1 MMKKNIGREDVMF
14 RSGADR
20 VGWGIVLTAALL
32 GPVSAAVGRVDTSP
46 QAQRQIDAQV
56 RAIVSGLRR
65 DVGALLRDGS
75 MIRSVELD
83 GRIIRIVWQM
93 PFDKYATGGRAD
105 LRVLRGRLQRD
116 FCSGNTAKLFPYGVG
131 WDYQFIDAKGFT
143 IGLFRITDCDGF

>member
-1 MMKKNIGREDVMF
+1 MF

-20 VGWGIVLTAALL
+20 VGWGLVLAAALA
-32 GPVSAAVGRVDTSP
+32 GPAAAAVGRVDGSP

-75 MIRSVELD
+75 MIRSVDLD

-93 PFDKYATGGRAD
+93 PFDKNGPGSRD
-105 LRVLRGRLQRD
+105 LRELRARMQRD

-143 IGLFRITDCDGF
+143 IGLFRITDCDGL

>member
-1 MMKKNIGREDVMF
+1 MF

-20 VGWGIVLTAALL
+20 VGWAFLLSAALV
-32 GPVSAAVGRVDTSP
+32 GSAAAGVGRVDSSP
-46 QAQRQIDAQV
+46 EAQRQIDAQV

-75 MIRSVELD
+75 TIRSVDLE

-93 PFDKYATGGRAD
+93 PFEKHGPGSRD
-105 LRVLRGRLQRD
+105 LRELRSRMQRD

-131 WDYQFIDAKGFT
+131 WDYQFLDAKGFT
-143 IGLFRITDCDGF
+143 IGLFRITDCDGL

>member
-1 MMKKNIGREDVMF
+1 MF

-20 VGWGIVLTAALL
+20 VGWGLLLAAALT
-32 GPVSAAVGRVDTSP
+32 GPAAAATGRVDTSP
-46 QAQRQIDAQV
+46 QAQRQIDAQL

-75 MIRSVELD
+75 MIRSVDLD

-93 PFDKYATGGRAD
+93 PFDKHGGGVRTD
-105 LRVLRGRLQRD
+105 LRDLRSRMQRD

-143 IGLFRITDCDGF
+143 IGLFRITDCGGL

>member
-1 MMKKNIGREDVMF
+1 MF

-20 VGWGIVLTAALL
+20 VGWGLVLAAALA
-32 GPVSAAVGRVDTSP
+32 GPAAATVGRVDGSP

-75 MIRSVELD
+75 MIRSVDLD

-93 PFDKYATGGRAD
+93 PFDKHGPGSRD
-105 LRVLRGRLQRD
+105 LRELRARMQRD

-143 IGLFRITDCDGF
+143 IGLFRITDCDGL